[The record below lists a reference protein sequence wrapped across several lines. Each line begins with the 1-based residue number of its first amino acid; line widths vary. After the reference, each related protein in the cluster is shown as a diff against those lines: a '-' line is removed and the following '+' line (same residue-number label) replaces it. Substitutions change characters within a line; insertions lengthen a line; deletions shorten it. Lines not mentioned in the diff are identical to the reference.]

1 MTQRDDDPSAA
12 TKLRRIV
19 VTHTASYVFDPAEIE
34 RVWPAI
40 LPVLGCFPRGDED
53 ENDDALAMTA
63 YEALGDTPLELFH
76 PLQDDDTG
84 YEVEDYDRDA

>member
-1 MTQRDDDPSAA
+1 MSGETGKRKMHESEVSSAA

-53 ENDDALAMTA
+53 DGSTPCEGHHGTSDASGRLSASRLKWSA
-63 YEALGDTPLELFH
+63 
-76 PLQDDDTG
+76 Q
-84 YEVEDYDRDA
+84 